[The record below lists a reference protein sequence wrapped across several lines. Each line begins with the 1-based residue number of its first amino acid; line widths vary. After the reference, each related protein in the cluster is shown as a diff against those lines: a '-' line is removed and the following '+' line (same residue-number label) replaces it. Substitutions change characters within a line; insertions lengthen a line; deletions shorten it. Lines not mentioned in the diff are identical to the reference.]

1 MVLYYYAL
9 HAALRMDFLKTNFIL
24 PGVRACVEPQK
35 STIMA
40 EWNPWYLNMDNS
52 PAYSHYSEQSQS
64 QHLYHVSSEST
75 IHHQEQ
81 EDTTSEDEDE
91 ERESSIEGDTHENHL
106 IEALPATA
114 ILPPQG

>member
-40 EWNPWYLNMDNS
+40 E
-52 PAYSHYSEQSQS
+52 
-64 QHLYHVSSEST
+64 
-75 IHHQEQ
+75 
-81 EDTTSEDEDE
+81 
-91 ERESSIEGDTHENHL
+91 
-106 IEALPATA
+106 
-114 ILPPQG
+114 